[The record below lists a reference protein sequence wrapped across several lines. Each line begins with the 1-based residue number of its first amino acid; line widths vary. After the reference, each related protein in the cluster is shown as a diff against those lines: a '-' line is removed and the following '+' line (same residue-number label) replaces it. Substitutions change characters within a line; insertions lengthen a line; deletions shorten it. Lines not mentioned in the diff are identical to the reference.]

1 MIETRAFGCDK
12 IKYVN
17 EMKYINEKQQDLRG
31 NKWTALYYR
40 PTCNLETA
48 LRVLN
53 KQPS

>member
-17 EMKYINEKQQDLRG
+17 EMKYINEKQQDLRR
-31 NKWTALYYR
+31 NKWTALYY
-40 PTCNLETA
+40 TCNLETA